1 VPRRVHAQ
9 RLNHSAQVACDAHG
23 APIGLAM
30 QLEVA
35 PALIL
40 RSKVAEDPTAL
51 VSQNG

>member
-9 RLNHSAQVACDAHG
+9 RLNHSGQVACDA
-23 APIGLAM
+23 IGLAM